1 MHCIVW
7 QDKRALYGNTKI
19 ALLLTYVC
27 SSEKKSHKQWMQN
40 ATIATHFIKYILLM
54 WSIYLWKWNEQMLVK
69 M

>member
-19 ALLLTYVC
+19 ALLLTYAVK
-27 SSEKKSHKQWMQN
+27 KKSHKQWMQN
-40 ATIATHFIKYILLM
+40 ATIATHIKYILLM

>member
-40 ATIATHFIKYILLM
+40 ATIATHIKYILLM